1 MRQHLKFSYNEEGE
15 IEPYPIESGDHLYDN
30 MLLLT
35 KGYLGTMIH
44 EVHEL
49 IQKTIYAN
57 G

>member
-1 MRQHLKFSYNEEGE
+1 VRQHLKFSYNEEGE